1 MLQTLSLSP
10 GVTLRCFRDNR
21 FKQGRLSIQF
31 VRPMCLEEASMNA
44 LLPAVLLRGT
54 QKHPD
59 LRSITQYL
67 DDLYGASIGD
77 LVRRIGDYHT
87 TGLYCAFTEDSFA
100 LPGDEILKPTVAFL
114 QEILFEPL
122 TEDGLLCP
130 SFVES
135 EGKNLLA
142 DLQAQKNDKA
152 LYAANRLMATM
163 CRGDSYGIP
172 RLGTAETISQV
183 TPETLTAH
191 YRKVLRESP
200 VEIFYVGSV
209 PAEEMAQLLMPLAQR
224 LGKHAGHMPAQTAFQ
239 DCGESHERERL
250 EIAQSRVNLGFVT
263 PITNRDESF
272 AAIQV
277 FNALFGGGMTSKL
290 FMTVREKMSLC
301 YSISSGYYATKGIL
315 TVAAGIDG
323 KQEAVVRE
331 EILCQL
337 ALCREGEIS
346 DAELEGAR
354 QSLLNGLQGVH
365 DSPGA
370 IENYYA
376 TAALSGLN
384 RTPEEYRRQVLAVT
398 REDVVAAAKSLRLH
412 ASFFLEG
419 LCN

>member
-1 MLQTLSLSP
+1 MVQTLSLAP
-10 GVTLRCFRDNR
+10 GVTLRCFRDHR
-21 FKQGRLSIQF
+21 FKQGRLSVQF

-54 QKHPD
+54 EKHPD

-67 DDLYGASIGD
+67 DDLYGASVGD
-77 LVRRIGDYHT
+77 LVRRIGDYHA

-100 LPGDEILKPTVAFL
+100 LPGDEILAPTVAFL
-114 QEILFEPL
+114 QEILFSPR
-122 TEDGLLCP
+122 TEKGLLYP
-130 SFVES
+130 AFVES
-135 EGKNLLA
+135 ERKNLLA

-152 LYAANRLMATM
+152 LYSANRLMATM
-163 CRGDSYGIP
+163 CREDSYGIP
-172 RLGTAETISQV
+172 RLGTAETIAAI

-191 YRKVLRESP
+191 YRKVLTESP
-200 VEIFYVGSV
+200 VEIFYVGSL
-209 PAEEMAQLLMPLAQR
+209 PGEEMAKLLAPLAEK
-224 LGKHAGHMPAQTAFQ
+224 LGTKADALPAQTAFQ
-239 DCGESHERERL
+239 GCGESHQRERL

-263 PITNRDESF
+263 NITNRDEGF
-272 AAIQV
+272 AAMQV

-301 YSISSGYYATKGIL
+301 YSISSGYYGTKGIL

-323 KQEAVVRE
+323 KQESVVRE
-331 EILCQL
+331 EILRQL
-337 ALCREGEIS
+337 QLCRDGQIT
-346 DAELEGAR
+346 DGELEGAR

-376 TAALSGLN
+376 TAVLSGLN
-384 RTPEEYRRQVLAVT
+384 RTPEVYRQQVLAVT
-398 REDVVAAAKSLRLH
+398 REDVVAAAKSLMLQ

>member
-1 MLQTLSLSP
+1 MIKTLSLSP

-67 DDLYGASIGD
+67 DDLYGASVGD
-77 LVRRIGDYHT
+77 LVRRVGDYHT

-100 LPGDEILKPTVAFL
+100 LPGDEILAPTVAFL
-114 QEILFEPL
+114 EEILFEPV
-122 TEDGLLCP
+122 TEKGLLCR

-135 EGKNLLA
+135 ERKNLLA

-152 LYAANRLMATM
+152 TYAANRLMATM
-163 CRGDSYGIP
+163 CREDSYGIP
-172 RLGTAETISQV
+172 RLGTAKTISAI
-183 TPETLTAH
+183 TPETLTEH
-191 YRKVLRESP
+191 YRRVLTESP
-200 VEIFYVGSV
+200 VEIFYVGSMS
-209 PAEEMAQLLMPLAQR
+209 AEEMAKLLMPMAKR
-224 LGKHAGHMPAQTAFQ
+224 FGKNVGDLPAQTPFH
-239 DCGESHERERL
+239 DSGERHEREGL
-250 EIAQSRVNLGFVT
+250 EIAQSRLNLGFVT
-263 PITNRDESF
+263 PITNRDEGF
-272 AAIQV
+272 AAMQV

-301 YSISSGYYATKGIL
+301 YSVHSGYYGTKGIL
-315 TVAAGIDG
+315 TVAAGIDA
-323 KQEAVVRE
+323 KQETVVRE
-331 EILCQL
+331 EILRQL
-337 ALCREGEIS
+337 ALCRDGEIS
-346 DAELEGAR
+346 EAELEGAR

-370 IENYYA
+370 IENYYS

-384 RTPEEYRRQVLAVT
+384 RTPEQYRQQVLSVT
-398 REDVVAAAKSLRLH
+398 REDVVAAAKSLNLR

>member
-1 MLQTLSLSP
+1 MVKTLSLSP

-54 QKHPD
+54 EKHPD

-67 DDLYGASIGD
+67 DDLYGSSVGD

-100 LPGDEILKPTVAFL
+100 LPGDEILAPTVAFL
-114 QEILFEPL
+114 EEILFESV
-122 TEDGLLCP
+122 TEKGLLCR

-135 EGKNLLA
+135 ERKNLLA

-152 LYAANRLMATM
+152 LYSANRLMATM

-172 RLGTAETISQV
+172 RLGTAKTISAI

-191 YRKVLRESP
+191 YRKVLTESP
-200 VEIFYVGSV
+200 VEIFYVGSL
-209 PAEEMAQLLMPLAQR
+209 PAEEMARLLTPLARR
-224 LGKHAGHMPAQTAFQ
+224 LGKDADELPEQTAFRGDEETHQ
-239 DCGESHERERL
+239 REGL
-250 EIAQSRVNLGFVT
+250 EIAQSRINLGFVT
-263 PITNRDESF
+263 PITNRDEGF
-272 AAIQV
+272 AAMQV
-277 FNALFGGGMTSKL
+277 FNALFGSGMTSKL

-301 YSISSGYYATKGIL
+301 YSISSGYYGTKGIL
-315 TVAAGIDG
+315 PVAAGIDG
-323 KQEAVVRE
+323 KKETVVRE
-331 EILCQL
+331 EILRQL
-337 ALCREGEIS
+337 ALCRDGEIS

-354 QSLLNGLQGVH
+354 QSLLTGLQGVH

-384 RTPEEYRRQVLAVT
+384 RTPEVYRQQVLAVT
-398 REDVVAAAKSLRLH
+398 REDVVAAAKSLKLQ